1 MLVIFFGIKDSWVET
16 KPKVVFLLKE
26 EVLALFKNFDI
37 IHFKEIEED
46 RKTALGVE
54 KHWHIY
60 VVIAKKKL

>member
-1 MLVIFFGIKDSWVET
+1 MLGTFFGIKDSWVET

-37 IHFKEIEED
+37 IHFKEIEVD
-46 RKTALGVE
+46 KKTALGVE

>member
-26 EVLALFKNFDI
+26 EVLELFKDFDI

-46 RKTALGVE
+46 KKTALGVE

>member
-1 MLVIFFGIKDSWVET
+1 ML
-16 KPKVVFLLKE
+16 P
-26 EVLALFKNFDI
+26 LAISCPPLFKNFDI

-60 VVIAKKKL
+60 DVIAKKKL

>member
-37 IHFKEIEED
+37 IHFEEIEED
-46 RKTALGVE
+46 RKTALGVK

-60 VVIAKKKL
+60 DVIAKKKL

>member
-26 EVLALFKNFDI
+26 EVLAVFKNFDI

>member
-1 MLVIFFGIKDSWVET
+1 M
-16 KPKVVFLLKE
+16 VFLLKE

-37 IHFKEIEED
+37 IHFKEIEVD
-46 RKTALGVE
+46 KKTALGVE

>member
-26 EVLALFKNFDI
+26 EVLAVFKNFDI

-60 VVIAKKKL
+60 VVIAKRKL

>member
-1 MLVIFFGIKDSWVET
+1 MLVTFFGIKDSWIET

>member
-26 EVLALFKNFDI
+26 KVLALFKNFDI

>member
-37 IHFKEIEED
+37 IHLKEIEED